1 MFTVFLSILLIFAMI
16 FSVLFTLKRRK
27 KEGITGIKTFL
38 PSLCFYLIAIVNMI
52 AYWLDFIGIVSWT
65 LTVLLL
71 LTGAY
76 FTKYLP
82 MPQAKA

>member
-1 MFTVFLSILLIFAMI
+1 MSTVFLSILLIIAMI

-27 KEGITGIKTFL
+27 KESVNGIKTFV

-52 AYWLDFIGIVSWT
+52 AYWLNFIGVVSWT

-82 MPQAKA
+82 VTQAKA